1 MCYTIT
7 HTCTHNAHLKLVD
20 NRVNKV
26 YSMLSQ
32 LINFS
37 LDSSFLYEL
46 NKFVCVYLY
55 LYNYNFIKCKSKKKF
70 IKYIYN
76 IFSIIDKSSIQIF
89 ITKEHT
95 QKEKDRGRRKEE
107 RNRACTCFT
116 YLIIF
121 FLKFTFYE
129 STQLLF
135 ISL

>member
-7 HTCTHNAHLKLVD
+7 HTRTHNAHLKLVD

-55 LYNYNFIKCKSKKKF
+55 L
-70 IKYIYN
+70 
-76 IFSIIDKSSIQIF
+76 
-89 ITKEHT
+89 
-95 QKEKDRGRRKEE
+95 
-107 RNRACTCFT
+107 
-116 YLIIF
+116 
-121 FLKFTFYE
+121 
-129 STQLLF
+129 
-135 ISL
+135 